1 MHNFFKMAVNKNALI
16 RYKTI
21 DKCLQNN
28 FRQWTLNDLI
38 EAVSDALYEYEGK
51 DVDVSKRTVQL
62 DIQMMRSDKLGYNA
76 PIVVYERKF
85 YKYEDENYSITNSP
99 ISNQD
104 LTKLSEAVSF
114 LKQFQGFS
122 HFEELGSMVQ
132 KLEDHVYTQKTHEK
146 SLIDFEKNENL
157 KGLKFL
163 NPLYQF
169 ILKKGAIDIT
179 YQSFKARQESTFTF
193 HPYLLK
199 EFRNRWFVIGKR
211 QKNEGLMNLALD
223 RIIAIGK
230 SKRSFVFDDT
240 FNSETY
246 YKNAIGVSVSPNL
259 EPEHVLLY
267 INHKQ
272 APYVLTKPFHHTQKE
287 VSRDHYGVT
296 ISLEV
301 QHNFELEKE
310 ILGLGEG
317 IKVIAPERLKRS
329 IKERLYDAVD
339 VYETEINDKNLQ
351 SISKRLEYKGFGIL
365 NHVYTKRDI
374 RKLKARF
381 DGYIKQ
387 NNEQAFGMREVLT
400 KMPELKAI
408 LFNKNFK
415 KLIKSI
421 DKNAFLTKAVYFD
434 KSPKDNW
441 YVTWHQDVP
450 INVSK
455 KQTTEGFS
463 SWTNK
468 KGVISV
474 CPPEE
479 ISKNTFAMRIHLDDT
494 SIKNGALK
502 VIPGSHNKRLN
513 TKEIKLITSNSIP
526 FVSEV
531 QSGGVQLIKPL
542 LLHVSSE
549 SKVQKRRRV
558 LHLEFS
564 SIELPKGLNYKEK
577 ELIFNQNV

>member
-1 MHNFFKMAVNKNALI
+1 M
-16 RYKTI
+16 
-21 DKCLQNN
+21 
-28 FRQWTLNDLI
+28 
-38 EAVSDALYEYEGK
+38 
-51 DVDVSKRTVQL
+51 
-62 DIQMMRSDKLGYNA
+62 
-76 PIVVYERKF
+76 
-85 YKYEDENYSITNSP
+85 
-99 ISNQD
+99 
-104 LTKLSEAVSF
+104 
-114 LKQFQGFS
+114 
-122 HFEELGSMVQ
+122 
-132 KLEDHVYTQKTHEK
+132 
-146 SLIDFEKNENL
+146 
-157 KGLKFL
+157 LKFL

-169 ILKKGAIDIT
+169 ILKKSAVDIT

-193 HPYLLK
+193 YPYLLK

-223 RIIAIGK
+223 RIIGIKK
-230 SKRSFVFDDT
+230 SEKSFVFDDS
-240 FNSETY
+240 FNSESY

-259 EPEHVLLY
+259 KPEHVLLY

-287 VSRDHYGVT
+287 VSRDYYGVT
-296 ISLEV
+296 IALEV

-310 ILGLGEG
+310 ILSLGEG

-339 VYETEINDKNLQ
+339 VYETEINDKNLR

-381 DGYIKQ
+381 DTYIKQ
-387 NNEQAFGMREVLT
+387 NNEQAFGMREVLK
-400 KMPELKAI
+400 KMPELKEI

-421 DKNAFLTKAVYFD
+421 DRSAFLTKAVYFD

-450 INVSK
+450 VNVSEK
-455 KQTTEGFS
+455 LELKGFS

-474 CPPEE
+474 CPPEN

-494 SIKNGALK
+494 TTKNGALK
-502 VIPGSHNKRLN
+502 VIPGSHKKRL
-513 TKEIKLITSNSIP
+513 TDEEIKLITSNSIP
-526 FVSEV
+526 FVSEIA
-531 QSGGVQLIKPL
+531 SGGIQLIKPL
-542 LLHVSSE
+542 LLHASSI

-564 SIELPKGLNYKEK
+564 SIELPKGLEYKEK
-577 ELIFNQNV
+577 EVLFNRG

>member
-1 MHNFFKMAVNKNALI
+1 MAVNKNALI

-51 DVDVSKRTVQL
+51 NIDVSKRTVQL
-62 DIQMMRSDKLGYNA
+62 DLQMMRSDKLGYNA
-76 PIVVYERKF
+76 PIVVYDRKY
-85 YKYEDENYSITNSP
+85 YKYEDESYSITNSP

-104 LTKLSEAVSF
+104 LSKLSEAVSF

-132 KLEDHVYTQKTHEK
+132 KLEDHVYTQKTQEK

-157 KGLKFL
+157 KGLRFL
-163 NPLYQF
+163 DRLYQF
-169 ILKKGAIDIT
+169 ILKKQAIEIT
-179 YQSFKARQESTFTF
+179 YQSFKARQESSFVF
-193 HPYLLK
+193 YPYLLK
-199 EFRNRWFVIGKR
+199 EFRNRWFIVGR
-211 QKNEGLMNLALD
+211 RRKNEGIMNLALD
-223 RIIAIGK
+223 RIISIKK
-230 SKRSFVFDDT
+230 SSKAFVTDLN
-240 FNSETY
+240 FNSEDF
-246 YKNAIGVSVSPNL
+246 YKHAIGVSVSPNL
-259 EPEHVLLY
+259 EPETVLLY
-267 INHKQ
+267 VNHKQ
-272 APYVLTKPFHHTQKE
+272 APYILTKPFHHSQKE
-287 VSRDHYGVT
+287 VSRDNYGVT
-296 ISLEV
+296 ISLNV
-301 QHNFELEKE
+301 QLNFELEKE

-317 IKVIAPERLKRS
+317 VKVIAPERLKRN

-339 VYETEINDKNLQ
+339 AYETEINDKNLRT
-351 SISKRLEYKGFGIL
+351 IAKRLEYKGFGIL

-374 RKLKARF
+374 RKLKARL
-381 DGYIKQ
+381 DNYIKN
-387 NNEQAFGMREVLT
+387 NNEQAFGMREVLN
-400 KMPELKAI
+400 KMPELKDI

-421 DKNAFLTKAVYFD
+421 DRDVFLTKAIYFD

-450 INVSK
+450 INVSEK
-455 KQTTEGFS
+455 IETEGFS

-479 ISKNTFAMRIHLDDT
+479 ISKNTFSMRIHLDDT
-494 SIKNGALK
+494 TVKNGALK
-502 VIPGSHNKRLN
+502 VIPGSHNKRLIDE
-513 TKEIKLITSNSIP
+513 EIKLITTNSIP

-531 QSGGVQLIKPL
+531 ASGGVQLIKPL
-542 LLHVSSE
+542 LLHASSKAE
-549 SKVQKRRRV
+549 VQRRRRV

-564 SIELPKGLNYKEK
+564 SIPLPNGLEYAER
-577 ELIFNQNV
+577 EIL